1 MDKQFIQQKLKE
13 ITDKIVK
20 EFRPEKIIL
29 FGSWA
34 WGIPDKDS
42 DVDLLVVKKTD
53 KPRLERQREID
64 GLLFPRDTAL
74 DILVYTPEEL
84 ETGIHKNRNL
94 FLEDIV
100 RNGKTL
106 YAQRKNDA
114 MIFHSRPLVVL
125 S

>member
-42 DVDLLVVKKTD
+42 DVDLLVIKKTD
-53 KPRLERQREID
+53 TPRLERQRELD
-64 GLLFPRDTAL
+64 DLLSPREIAL

-84 ETGIHKNRNL
+84 ETGINKHRNL
-94 FLEDIV
+94 FLEDIM
-100 RNGKTL
+100 RNGKIL
-106 YAQRKNDA
+106 YAQQENA
-114 MIFHSRPLVVL
+114 TMIFHSRPLTVL